1 MPRSRTLSRALV
13 AGLAIAA
20 IAAPTALA
28 RPIQDPPTKAP
39 AVDLRMPDTKDA
51 AAQSQQRSDTDGVQT
66 SSLAG
71 TTSPPAVYWAYDY
84 QAQDPKTAP
93 AVGRQHEAGAGAR
106 HRWRRQRHAVGH
118 DRHRPRSRAARRDR
132 RRRGGEP
139 DAPLR
144 RRGVALE

>member
-93 AVGRQHEAGAGAR
+93 PSVVSTKPAPAPATDGGGSDTPWATIGIALAAALLGATGGAAVASRTRRSGA
-106 HRWRRQRHAVGH
+106 
-118 DRHRPRSRAARRDR
+118 AA
-132 RRRGGEP
+132 
-139 DAPLR
+139 
-144 RRGVALE
+144 